1 MKTKFLIVTAALVLF
16 FFLAVYLLIR
26 TVKNSI
32 SRNTATE
39 ESAESHSFSII
50 NQD

>member
-26 TVKNSI
+26 TVKKQYQQKH
-32 SRNTATE
+32 
-39 ESAESHSFSII
+39 SH
-50 NQD
+50 